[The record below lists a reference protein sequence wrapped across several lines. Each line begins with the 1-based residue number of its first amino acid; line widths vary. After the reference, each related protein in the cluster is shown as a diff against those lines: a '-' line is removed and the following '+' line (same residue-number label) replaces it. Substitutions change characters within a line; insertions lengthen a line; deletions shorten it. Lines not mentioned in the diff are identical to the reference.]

1 MTELSTKN
9 EAMLFDNDNVMET
22 GTRAVGIAVFGS
34 EMISVMMDAR
44 WMLLAITVCVL
55 ADFRYG
61 WGESSKR
68 YKKAKEKGDKIV
80 MTQYKWRTSR
90 AMRRTVNK
98 LIDYFMW
105 VTLGMFFGW
114 AILKPLG
121 VDHIMGGVV
130 ATAVA
135 IACEAKSF
143 CGHFFYLH
151 GIKIEEKSVKGF
163 LRAFVVA
170 FAKRKNADIG
180 EALEEGFNTTNIK
193 PTKNERN

>member
-1 MTELSTKN
+1 
-9 EAMLFDNDNVMET
+9 MLFDNDNVMET

>member
-1 MTELSTKN
+1 
-9 EAMLFDNDNVMET
+9 MLFDNDNVMNT

-34 EMISVMMDAR
+34 ELMSVMIDAR

-80 MTQYKWRTSR
+80 MAQYKWRTSR

-114 AILKPLG
+114 AILKPIG
-121 VDHIMGGVV
+121 GDHIMGGVV

-180 EALEEGFNTTNIK
+180 EALEEGFNNNDK
-193 PTKNERN
+193 TKGNEKH

>member
-1 MTELSTKN
+1 MNS
-9 EAMLFDNDNVMET
+9 
-22 GTRAVGIAVFGS
+22 GTRAFTFAMMGNELV
-34 EMISVMMDAR
+34 SVIYDSR
-44 WMLLAITVCVL
+44 WLLATILICVL

-68 YKKAKEKGDKIV
+68 YKRAKEKGDKIV
-80 MTQYKWRTSR
+80 MAQYKWRTSR

-121 VDHIMGGVV
+121 VDHVMGGVV
-130 ATAVA
+130 ATTVA

-143 CGHFFYLH
+143 CGHFFYLHGIKIEEKSVKHFFYLH

-170 FAKRKNADIG
+170 FAKRKNEDLG
-180 EALEEGFNTTNIK
+180 EALEEGFNSNDKTE
-193 PTKNERN
+193 TK

>member
-1 MTELSTKN
+1 MT
-9 EAMLFDNDNVMET
+9 
-22 GTRAVGIAVFGS
+22 
-34 EMISVMMDAR
+34 DAR

-68 YKKAKEKGDKIV
+68 YKRAKEKGDKIV
-80 MTQYKWRTSR
+80 MAQYKWRTSR

-121 VDHIMGGVV
+121 VDHVMGGVV

-135 IACEAKSF
+135 ITSSTCTE
-143 CGHFFYLH
+143 
-151 GIKIEEKSVKGF
+151 
-163 LRAFVVA
+163 
-170 FAKRKNADIG
+170 
-180 EALEEGFNTTNIK
+180 
-193 PTKNERN
+193 

>member
-1 MTELSTKN
+1 
-9 EAMLFDNDNVMET
+9 MLFDNDTVMET
-22 GTRAVGIAVFGS
+22 GTRAIGITVFGS
-34 EMISVMMDAR
+34 ELMSVMTDAR

-68 YKKAKEKGDKIV
+68 YNRAKAKNDKLV
-80 MTQYKWRTSR
+80 MAQYKWRTSR

-121 VDHIMGGVV
+121 VDHVIGGVV

-151 GIKIEEKSVKGF
+151 GIRVEEKTVKGF
-163 LRAFVVA
+163 LRAFIVA

-193 PTKNERN
+193 PTKNEKN

>member
-1 MTELSTKN
+1 M
-9 EAMLFDNDNVMET
+9 FDNETVMET
-22 GTRAVGIAVFGS
+22 GTRAIGITVFGS
-34 EMISVMMDAR
+34 ELMNVMTDAR
-44 WMLLAITVCVL
+44 WLLLAITVCVL

-68 YKKAKEKGDKIV
+68 YSKAKAEGDKIE
-80 MTQYKWRTSR
+80 MAQYRWRTSR

-105 VTLGMFFGW
+105 VTLGMFFGT
-114 AILKPLG
+114 AILRPLG
-121 VDHIMGGVV
+121 VDHVIGGVV

-151 GIKIEEKSVKGF
+151 GIRVEEKTVRGF

-180 EALEEGFNTTNIK
+180 EALEEGFHI
-193 PTKNERN
+193 NEHKDYEK